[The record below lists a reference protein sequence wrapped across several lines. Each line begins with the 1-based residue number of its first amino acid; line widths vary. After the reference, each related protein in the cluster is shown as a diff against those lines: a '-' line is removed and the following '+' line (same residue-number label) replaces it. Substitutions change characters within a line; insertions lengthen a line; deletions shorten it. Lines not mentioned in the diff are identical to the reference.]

1 MIVEVKASGK
11 SKNQF
16 YIFEFILELF
26 SKEEFIGSILTEIPK
41 HLIIS
46 ELILDELILSNYLPY
61 LNKDKLITAIF
72 NLGNKPLKKLV
83 RTNYLVVFLN
93 IISQHSLNDETESQ
107 IEGIRNELY
116 ILFKSNDILLKDLF
130 EKHLFEKINTKTK

>member
-1 MIVEVKASGK
+1 VKASGK

-83 RTNYLVVFLN
+83 RTTYLVVFLN

-116 ILFKSNDILLKDLF
+116 ILFKCNDILLKDLF

>member
-1 MIVEVKASGK
+1 MKASGK